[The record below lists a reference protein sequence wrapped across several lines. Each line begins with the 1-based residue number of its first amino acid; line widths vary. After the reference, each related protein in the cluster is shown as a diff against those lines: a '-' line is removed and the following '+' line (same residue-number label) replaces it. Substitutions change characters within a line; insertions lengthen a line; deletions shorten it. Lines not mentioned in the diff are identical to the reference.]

1 MFSVHFVHVSF
12 YISAFFTV
20 ICRFVRIG
28 AYIAFICLHLPTH
41 IEMLSPGVQCFFGFV
56 WLYFL
61 YGWVS
66 CQPDRTMLKKRT
78 EFKELTSHRNHV
90 SLISRRWINPLHR
103 NSIYT
108 MKQVSWPCS
117 VTIVYMNLLLYKK
130 SDSALTWFI
139 NCVIQP
145 RVCISRFYWFVFS
158 SHVVIIRGNRM
169 HFMHTL
175 HFRIFYQVHCGLR
188 WYIVLGA
195 IVLPYQRSSFW
206 MHLVKFWNFECI
218 HVPNLYGISHVSWVP
233 SLETAYP
240 YIGSKQILCE
250 KN

>member
-1 MFSVHFVHVSF
+1 MNWFFWFCFIFVQCSFRSCFF

-28 AYIAFICLHLPTH
+28 EYIAFFCSHLPTH

-56 WLYFL
+56 WFYFL

-66 CQPDRTMLKKRT
+66 CQPDRTMLKIQS

-117 VTIVYMNLLLYKK
+117 VSILYMNLLLHKTK
-130 SDSALTWFI
+130 
-139 NCVIQP
+139 VIAH
-145 RVCISRFYWFVFS
+145 W
-158 SHVVIIRGNRM
+158 
-169 HFMHTL
+169 L
-175 HFRIFYQVHCGLR
+175 DL
-188 WYIVLGA
+188 
-195 IVLPYQRSSFW
+195 
-206 MHLVKFWNFECI
+206 
-218 HVPNLYGISHVSWVP
+218 
-233 SLETAYP
+233 
-240 YIGSKQILCE
+240 
-250 KN
+250 